1 MYNNNNNNNNN
12 NMNKLKHLIKNVF
25 FQTVDFQYVHQW

>member
-12 NMNKLKHLIKNVF
+12 NNSLIKNVF